1 MQTKNKVCKMFV
13 DKQITAKEFI
23 TEVDAKKKDSL
34 KVNENKTN
42 VVTTLVKDNKYLFII
57 GGIVIVIIG
66 VATICVKIR
75 KRRGSKL

>member
-1 MQTKNKVCKMFV
+1 MFV